1 MDRLTRTVRQQVA
14 LGRLLPLGRPGD
26 TAWITERAAVALLR
40 RAAAEV
46 PGVRLGAAS
55 LAAHSPSADG
65 EMPRAAP
72 LGALPHVPL
81 LIEADFEAVV
91 TRPLPQSAERLRE
104 ALWTAARD
112 AVGLTVGAVDL
123 EVTGLLEEEPG
134 APEPDVDDDPPDPE
148 PAVRGAAAAVD
159 AAVRAVPG
167 VLRLTGR
174 LASLGPGVRV
184 TDDPVDPPAPGA
196 PRGRRVQ
203 VQIAVAAGHVPL
215 VVARSAAAAA
225 ATAAAA
231 DAPGPVSTAV
241 VVT

>member
-40 RAAAEV
+40 RAVAEV

-55 LAAHSPSADG
+55 LAAYGPSADG
-65 EMPRAAP
+65 EMPGAAP

-134 APEPDVDDDPPDPE
+134 APEPAVDDPQDPE

-174 LASLGPGVRV
+174 LASLGPGVRL
-184 TDDPVDPPAPGA
+184 TDDPVDPQAPGA

-215 VVARSAAAAA
+215 AVARSVAAAAA
-225 ATAAAA
+225 AAAAA